1 MFPSKIQ
8 TLISYLRERQPGA
21 VAFSGGV
28 DSTLV
33 LYLMREAWSSPPLAL
48 TFVSPLLTA
57 KEQERI
63 RKLADFLD
71 VRPYFVRTKEY
82 LNLRFKKNT
91 PTRCY
96 YCKQYRFKLAHTILK
111 EREIKFLFD
120 GTNADDLK
128 IYRPGIRA
136 SREAKVLSPL
146 ALFGWTKKEI
156 RQVSRG
162 LGLPP
167 WNLPSS
173 PCLATR
179 IAYGQPI
186 TLPTL
191 KRLASGE
198 EILNR
203 MGFSESRLR
212 LHNSLVR
219 IEVPEKEFGLIF
231 DQEKKLDLLSRLSAL
246 GFHYITLD
254 LKGFRSGSMDEVLKP
269 GKKTGRAA
277 DSGRASLKDRLPR
290 RT

>member
-1 MFPSKIQ
+1 MFSSRIQ
-8 TLISYLRERQPGA
+8 TLISYLKERQPGA

-33 LYLMREAWSSPPLAL
+33 LYLAQEAWSTPPLAL
-48 TFVSPLLTA
+48 TFVSPLLPAT
-57 KEQERI
+57 EQERI
-63 RKLADFLD
+63 QKLADFLD
-71 VRPYFVRTKEY
+71 VRPYFVKTKEY
-82 LNLRFKKNT
+82 LNLKFNKNT

-96 YCKQYRFKLAHTILK
+96 YCKQLRFKQAHPILK
-111 EREIKFLFD
+111 ERGIKFLFD

-128 IYRPGIRA
+128 TYRPGIRA

-146 ALFGWTKKEI
+146 ALFGWNKEEI
-156 RQVSRG
+156 RRVSRG
-162 LGLPP
+162 LGLPT

-179 IAYGQPI
+179 IAYGQTI

-231 DQEKKLDLLSRLSAL
+231 DREKKLDLLSRLSAL

-254 LKGFRSGSMDEVLKP
+254 LKGFRSGSMDEAIKIRKRIAREKP
-269 GKKTGRAA
+269 RA
-277 DSGRASLKDRLPR
+277 
-290 RT
+290 

>member
-8 TLISYLRERQPGA
+8 TLISYLRKRQPGA

-28 DSTLV
+28 DSTLI
-33 LYLMREAWSSPPLAL
+33 LYLAREAWSSPHFAL

-57 KEQERI
+57 KEQDRI
-63 RKLADFLD
+63 QKLADFLD
-71 VRPYFVRTKEY
+71 VRPYFLKTREY
-82 LNLRFKKNT
+82 LNQRFKKNT
-91 PTRCY
+91 PRRCY
-96 YCKQYRFKLAHTILK
+96 YCKQCRFRQARPVLK
-111 EREIKFLFD
+111 ERDIKFLFD

-128 IYRPGIRA
+128 MYRPGIRA
-136 SREAKVLSPL
+136 SREAKVESPL
-146 ALFGWTKKEI
+146 AIFGWTKEEI
-156 RQVSRG
+156 RRVSRD
-162 LGLPP
+162 LGLPT
-167 WNLPSS
+167 WDLPSS

-231 DQEKKLDLLSRLSAL
+231 NREKKLVLLSRLSAL

-254 LKGFRSGSMDEVLKP
+254 LKGFRSGSMDELLKR
-269 GKKTGRAA
+269 GEKTRRAA
-277 DSGRASLKDRLPR
+277 DSRSASLKDRLPR
-290 RT
+290 RI